1 MKLSHK
7 IKTTQ
12 ANTTAYSVFIC
23 HFYNKILLCIGF
35 IVIFTLSSCGSMS
48 SNVYIPGNETF
59 VLGDI
64 SNKSYKA
71 DLTNTSFRTVTLKIV
86 ETKTQQVR
94 QEVELGSK
102 ESITLQ
108 IQGDETVYIINNQS
122 GRVRIKASLSKGIE
136 GMRYIPTE

>member
-1 MKLSHK
+1 
-7 IKTTQ
+7 
-12 ANTTAYSVFIC
+12 
-23 HFYNKILLCIGF
+23 
-35 IVIFTLSSCGSMS
+35 MS